1 MQERI
6 GYGKVAPGAVAE
18 VACVTGWRDIGS
30 GPTGMRALSGENS

>member
-6 GYGKVAPGAVAE
+6 GYGKVTPGAVAE
-18 VACVTGWRDIGS
+18 VARVTGSRDIAS